1 MATSTYTPL
10 GTYNDA
16 GLTAAQQAEIAQ
28 YKTDWLAAQKAGDV
42 NGMTQAHAKAENVRS
57 SAFGNSGYSGGSDGS
72 DYIPLN
78 DTRGGRT
85 GSNLTGLQNQLNP
98 YGVTPTN
105 PQLTGLP
112 LGDQYGINYDYN
124 SILGILNNATN
135 ASYDAQWQQQNQ
147 TQNNFYND
155 MYATQ
160 GVTLDTLRQAQA
172 KAIATGA
179 SKGISAAN
187 ELSSILNLQATS
199 AKSANDLANA
209 SNNLSAQ
216 QQAATALNASTAL
229 NTSNTLKQAI
239 GQLDMTKYGYDV
251 QNSIG
256 ILDYLSSLAQ
266 TAGGIIDSENNL
278 AGTKYNA
285 DKNLEGTRYN
295 ADYGYGGSK
304 NPSYA
309 QASQPPV
316 YNYNYGSGGGGGG
329 YTGGN
334 GDKSSTAT
342 DKTSTATDGQTGKPI
357 TLSYSNSS
365 IQRAADGSWTLNT
378 YDANGK
384 PTQITGLTDVQK
396 TAVVMEG
403 DPDVLDK
410 GYQDSIWKGNPP
422 DIHNGSIVKVGGTTY
437 TYNSIKNLWYSPT
450 GTPWGARNL
459 KALRDR
465 VGTTPPPSKGDISV
479 AGTTW
484 SKIQQ
489 PGMVPIMKGDD
500 GTQWYAYP
508 D

>member
-1 MATSTYTPL
+1 VATSTYTPL
-10 GTYNDA
+10 GTYNDS
-16 GLTAAQQAEIAQ
+16 GLTAEQKAQIDQ
-28 YKTDWLAAQKAGDV
+28 YKKDWADAQAKGDV
-42 NGMTQAHAKAENVRS
+42 NGMNQAHANAENVRAT
-57 SAFGNSGYSGGSDGS
+57 AFGNSGYSGGSDGS
-72 DYIPLN
+72 DYIAIN
-78 DTRGGRT
+78 NTRGGQT
-85 GSNLTGLQNQLNP
+85 GSNLTGLLNQLNP
-98 YGVTPTN
+98 YGVSPTTPQTS
-105 PQLTGLP
+105 GLA

-124 SILGILNNATN
+124 SILGILNNATKS
-135 ASYDAQWQQQNQ
+135 SYDAQWQQQQQ

-155 MYATQ
+155 LYATQ
-160 GVTLDTLRQAQA
+160 GTTLDTLRQAQA

-179 SKGISAAN
+179 SKGMSAAN
-187 ELSSILNLQATS
+187 ELSSILNLQTTA
-199 AKSANDLANA
+199 AKSANDLANT

-216 QQAATALNASTAL
+216 QQAATAANASTAL
-229 NTSNTLKQAI
+229 NTSNSLKQAI

-256 ILDYLSSLAQ
+256 VLDYLSSLAQ

-285 DKNLEGTRYN
+285 DQNLAGTKYN

-304 NPSYA
+304 NKYYGQSTENTGGSY
-309 QASQPPV
+309 
-316 YNYNYGSGGGGGG
+316 YGGGGG
-329 YTGGN
+329 YTGGGGGGGGN
-334 GDKSSTAT
+334 GSTN
-342 DKTSTATDGQTGKPI
+342 TGKTTTPTASGQAGQPI
-357 TLSYSNSS
+357 ALSYSNSS

-384 PTQITGLTDVQK
+384 PTQITGLTDAQK

-403 DPDVLDK
+403 DPDVLNK

-422 DIHNGSIVKVGGTTY
+422 DIHNGSTVKVGGTTY

-459 KALRDR
+459 KGLRDR
-465 VGTTPPPSKGDISV
+465 VGTTAPASSGDISV

-484 SKIQQ
+484 SKVQQ